1 MLRQVLWEACCWWDF
16 PDGCLNWHC
25 LDWFKGYLTCCQ
37 STRWMVEEW
46 FEGFL
51 CLQRQLNAITI
62 DLIINKEG
70 FTMTELIQRVLPA
83 VQKPARYTG
92 GEYNEIKKD
101 LSDVRVRVAFC
112 FPDTYEIGMSNVG
125 MRILYG
131 VMNEMDGVWCERVFA
146 PWGDMEAE
154 MRKHNLPLWALESQ
168 DPIRDFD
175 MIAFT
180 IGYEMA
186 YSNVLNMLNLA
197 GIPLHAKDRHD
208 LKGIVFAGGVCTF
221 NPEPLADFFDF
232 FSLGEGE
239 ESTVEIV
246 ALYDRAK
253 AEGWTKDQFLGE
265 VAKIPGVYVPS
276 FYQHEYNPDGTL
288 SRIVPLIGAP
298 EKVTK
303 RVEDLDH
310 AYWPTKMIVPSTEIV
325 HDRANL
331 EVFRGCIRGCR
342 FCQAGFSCRPVRK
355 KSPEVLYRQAVETM
369 EDSGH
374 NEITLSSLSTS
385 DYRGL
390 KELTDEL
397 IPYCESHKINLSV
410 PSLRADNFSRELM
423 EKLQTVRKSGLTF
436 APEAGTQRLRDVI
449 NKNLTEDEILNTCAQ
464 AFEGGWNNVKLYFML
479 GLPTET
485 DEDVLGI
492 AELVYK
498 VIQKWK
504 ENATNKKRGL
514 RVHVAT
520 AYFVPKPHTPFQW
533 EKQITPEE
541 YLRRCR
547 LLKGHFY
554 SKAITYDYH
563 APDLSRLEAVFA
575 RGDRRLGPVI
585 EEAVKNGARLDG
597 WDEYFN
603 YSYWFDAMNA
613 CGIDADFYTTRGF
626 GDDEILPW
634 DTVDVGVTKRFLQ
647 LEKKR
652 AYEGRITPDCREG
665 CAGCG
670 ANCLLKEVA
679 CDA

>member
-1 MLRQVLWEACCWWDF
+1 
-16 PDGCLNWHC
+16 
-25 LDWFKGYLTCCQ
+25 
-37 STRWMVEEW
+37 
-46 FEGFL
+46 
-51 CLQRQLNAITI
+51 
-62 DLIINKEG
+62 
-70 FTMTELIQRVLPA
+70 MTELLQRILPT

-92 GEYNEIKKD
+92 GEFNEIQKD
-101 LSDVRVRVAFC
+101 PDSVRVNIAYC

-131 VMNEMDGVWCERVFA
+131 VMNEMEGVWCQRVFA
-146 PWGDMEAE
+146 PWGDMEEA
-154 MRKHNLPLWALESQ
+154 MRRYQLPLWALESRK
-168 DPIRDFD
+168 PVKDFD

-180 IGYEMA
+180 IGYEMC
-186 YSNVLNMLNLA
+186 YTNILNMLMLS
-197 GIPLHAKDRHD
+197 GVPLHANERQE
-208 LKGIVFAGGVCTF
+208 LKNMVFAGGVCCF
-221 NPEPLADFFDF
+221 NPEPLAPFVDF

-246 ALYDRAK
+246 SLYDRAK
-253 AEGWTKDQFLGE
+253 AEDWSKEQFLRE
-265 VAKIPGVYVPS
+265 VSHIPGVYVPS
-276 FYQHEYNPDGTL
+276 FYEHRYHEDGTL
-288 SRIVPLIGAP
+288 AAIIAKDGAP
-298 EKVTK
+298 EKITK
-303 RVEDLDH
+303 RIVENLDE

-397 IPYCESHKINLSV
+397 IPYCQANNINLSV

-449 NKNLTEDEILNTCAQ
+449 NKNLTEEEILTTCAN
-464 AFEGGWNNVKLYFML
+464 AFAGGWNNVKLYFML

-498 VIQKWK
+498 IIQTWK
-504 ENATNKKRGL
+504 AEATNKKRGL

-520 AYFVPKPHTPFQW
+520 AFFVPKPHTPFQW
-533 EKQITPEE
+533 EKQISQEE
-541 YLRRCR
+541 YLRRCK
-547 LLKGHFY
+547 LLKSHFY
-554 SKAITYDYH
+554 SKSIEYDYH
-563 APDLSRLEAVFA
+563 TPDLSRLEAVMA
-575 RGDRRLGPVI
+575 RGDRRLAPVI
-585 EEAVKNGARLDG
+585 EEAAKNGARLDG
-597 WDEYFN
+597 WDEYFR
-603 YSYWFDAMNA
+603 YDIWQDAFKK
-613 CGIDADFYTTRGF
+613 CGVDMAFYTTRGY
-626 GDDEILPW
+626 GEEEILPW
-634 DTVDVGVTKRFLQ
+634 DPIDVGVSKKFLQ
-647 LEKKR
+647 RERRQAYAEKV
-652 AYEGRITPDCREG
+652 TSDCRAG

-670 ANCLLKEVA
+670 ANCLLKEVG
-679 CDA
+679 CDD

>member
-1 MLRQVLWEACCWWDF
+1 MTDL
-16 PDGCLNWHC
+16 
-25 LDWFKGYLTCCQ
+25 
-37 STRWMVEEW
+37 
-46 FEGFL
+46 
-51 CLQRQLNAITI
+51 LQRI
-62 DLIINKEG
+62 
-70 FTMTELIQRVLPA
+70 LPT

-92 GEYNEIKKD
+92 GEWGEIQKD
-101 LSDVRVRVAFC
+101 LSETRVRVAFC

-131 VMNEMDGVWCERVFA
+131 IMNRMDGVWCERVFA
-146 PWGDMEAE
+146 PWGDMENA
-154 MRKHNLPLWALESQ
+154 MRTHKLPLWALESQ
-168 DPIRDFD
+168 SPVKDFD

-180 IGYEMA
+180 IGYEMCYA
-186 YSNVLNMLNLA
+186 NILNMLELA
-197 GIPLHAKDRHD
+197 GIPLHAKDRTG
-208 LKGIVFAGGVCTF
+208 LKNIVFAGGVCAY
-221 NPEPLADFFDF
+221 NPEPLADFIDF

-239 ESTVEIV
+239 EITVEIV
-246 ALYDRAK
+246 SLYDRAK
-253 AEGWTKDQFLGE
+253 AEGWSKEQFLRE
-265 VAKIPGVYVPS
+265 VAKIPGVYVPA
-276 FYQHEYNPDGTL
+276 FYRHEYNDDGTL
-288 SRIVPLIGAP
+288 SAIVALEGAP

-303 RVEDLDH
+303 RIIEDLDS
-310 AYWPTKMIVPSTEIV
+310 AYWPTDMIVPSTEIV

-342 FCQAGFSCRPVRK
+342 FCQAGFTYRPVRK
-355 KSPEVLYRQAVETM
+355 KSPEVLYRQAVETL
-369 EDSGH
+369 EKSGH

-390 KELTDEL
+390 KELTDEM
-397 IPYCESHKINLSV
+397 IPYCEQNRVNLSV

-449 NKNLTEDEILNTCAQ
+449 NKNLTEDEILSTCTN
-464 AFEGGWNNVKLYFML
+464 AFAGGWNNVKLYFML

-498 VIQKWK
+498 IIQAWK
-504 ENATNKKRGL
+504 ANAVNKKRGL

-547 LLKGHFY
+547 LLKSHFY
-554 SKAITYDYH
+554 SKSIEYDYH

-575 RGDRRLGPVI
+575 RGDRRLGAVI
-585 EEAVKNGARLDG
+585 EEAVKNGAKLDG

-603 YSYWFDAMNA
+603 YSYWFDAMHK
-613 CGIDADFYTTRGF
+613 CGVDADHYTVRGY
-626 GDDEILPW
+626 GEDEVLPW
-634 DTVDVGVTKRFLQ
+634 DTIDVGVSKKFLLRERKQ
-647 LEKKR
+647 
-652 AYEGRITPDCREG
+652 AYADTVTPDCREK

-670 ANCLLKEVA
+670 ANCLLKEVG

>member
-1 MLRQVLWEACCWWDF
+1 
-16 PDGCLNWHC
+16 
-25 LDWFKGYLTCCQ
+25 
-37 STRWMVEEW
+37 
-46 FEGFL
+46 
-51 CLQRQLNAITI
+51 
-62 DLIINKEG
+62 
-70 FTMTELIQRVLPA
+70 MTELLQRILPT

-92 GEYNEIKKD
+92 GEYNEIRKD
-101 LSDVRVRVAFC
+101 LNDVRVRVAFC

-131 VMNEMDGVWCERVFA
+131 VMNEMEGVWCERVFA
-146 PWGDMEAE
+146 PWGDMEEA
-154 MRKHNLPLWALESQ
+154 MRAHGLPLWALESQ
-168 DPIRDFD
+168 TAVKDFD

-197 GIPLHAKDRHD
+197 GIPLYSKDRHD
-208 LKGIVFAGGVCTF
+208 LKNIVFAGGVCTF
-221 NPEPLADFFDF
+221 NPEPLAEFFDF

-246 ALYDRAK
+246 SLYDRAK
-253 AEGWTKDQFLGE
+253 AEGWSKERFLEE
-265 VAKIPGVYVPS
+265 VAKVPGVYVPS
-276 FYQHEYNPDGTL
+276 FYEHRYNENGTL
-288 SRIVPLIGAP
+288 AAIVPLNGAP
-298 EKVTK
+298 EKITK
-303 RVEDLDH
+303 RIVENLDE

-331 EVFRGCIRGCR
+331 EIFRGCIRGCR

-374 NEITLSSLSTS
+374 NEVTLSSLSTS

-390 KELTDEL
+390 KELTDQL
-397 IPYCESHKINLSV
+397 IPYCEQNRINLSV

-449 NKNLTEDEILNTCAQ
+449 NKNLTEDEILTTCAN
-464 AFEGGWNNVKLYFML
+464 AFEGGWSNVKLYFML

-498 VIQKWK
+498 VIKTWQAH
-504 ENATNKKRGL
+504 ATNKKRGL

-533 EKQITPEE
+533 EQQITPQE

-547 LLKGHFY
+547 LLKSHFY
-554 SKAITYDYH
+554 SRSIEYNYH
-563 APDLSRLEAVFA
+563 GPDLSRLEAVFA
-575 RGDRRLGPVI
+575 RGDRRLAPVLV
-585 EEAVKNGARLDG
+585 EAVKNGARLDG

-603 YSYWFDAMNA
+603 YSVWFDALNK
-613 CGIDADFYTTRGF
+613 CGIDPEFYTTRGY
-626 GDDEILPW
+626 GEEEVLPW
-634 DTVDVGVTKRFLQ
+634 DTIDVGVTKKFLK
-647 LEKKR
+647 LERKR
-652 AYEGRITPDCREG
+652 AYAESVTPDCREG

-670 ANCLLKEVA
+670 ANCLLKEVQ

>member
-1 MLRQVLWEACCWWDF
+1 
-16 PDGCLNWHC
+16 
-25 LDWFKGYLTCCQ
+25 
-37 STRWMVEEW
+37 
-46 FEGFL
+46 
-51 CLQRQLNAITI
+51 
-62 DLIINKEG
+62 
-70 FTMTELIQRVLPA
+70 MTELKQRILTA

-92 GEYNEIKKD
+92 GEWGEVKKN

-112 FPDTYEIGMSNVG
+112 FPDTYEIGMSNLG

-131 VMNEMDGVWCERVFA
+131 VMNRMDGIWCERVFA

-154 MRKHNLPLWALESQ
+154 MRKNHLPLWALESQ
-168 DPIRDFD
+168 NPVRDFD

-186 YSNVLNMLNLA
+186 YSNILNMLDLA
-197 GIPLHAKDRHD
+197 GVPLHAKDRVG
-208 LKGIVFAGGVCTF
+208 LKNIVFAGGVCAF
-221 NPEPLADFFDF
+221 NPEPLAEFIDF

-239 ESTVEIV
+239 DSTVEIV
-246 ALYDRAK
+246 SLYDRAK
-253 AEGWTKDQFLGE
+253 AENWDKDTFLKE

-276 FYQHEYNPDGTL
+276 FYRHEYNEDGTL
-288 SRIVPLIGAP
+288 KAIAALDGAP
-298 EKVTK
+298 ETVTK
-303 RVEDLDH
+303 RIIEDLDS
-310 AYWPTKMIVPSTEIV
+310 AYFPTEMIVPSTEIV

-331 EVFRGCIRGCR
+331 EAFRGCIRGCR

-355 KSPEVLYRQAVETM
+355 KSPEVLYRQAVQTLEH
-369 EDSGH
+369 SGN
-374 NEITLSSLSTS
+374 NEITVSSLSTS

-390 KELTDEL
+390 KELTDQL
-397 IPYCESHKINLSV
+397 IPYCAENKVNLSV

-449 NKNLTEDEILNTCAQ
+449 NKNLTEEEILNTCAQ
-464 AFEGGWNNVKLYFML
+464 AFSGGWNNVKLYFML

-498 VIQKWK
+498 VIQAWK
-504 ENATNKKRGL
+504 ENAVNKKRGL

-533 EKQITPEE
+533 EKQITPQE

-547 LLKGHFY
+547 LLKSHFY
-554 SKAITYDYH
+554 SKSIVYDYH
-563 APDLSRLEAVFA
+563 SPDLSRLEAVFA

-585 EEAVKNGARLDG
+585 ETAVKNGARLDG

-603 YSYWFDAMNA
+603 YAKWYDAFRQ
-613 CGIDADFYTTRGF
+613 CGVDEDFYTTRGY
-626 GDDEILPW
+626 GEEEILPW
-634 DTVDVGVTKRFLQ
+634 DTIDVGVSKWFLQ
-647 LEKKR
+647 RERHR
-652 AYEGRITPDCREG
+652 AYEGQTTPDCRHG

-670 ANCLLKEVA
+670 ANRLLQEVA

>member
-1 MLRQVLWEACCWWDF
+1 
-16 PDGCLNWHC
+16 
-25 LDWFKGYLTCCQ
+25 
-37 STRWMVEEW
+37 
-46 FEGFL
+46 
-51 CLQRQLNAITI
+51 
-62 DLIINKEG
+62 
-70 FTMTELIQRVLPA
+70 MTELKQRILTA

-92 GEYNEIKKD
+92 GEWGEVKKD
-101 LSDVRVRVAFC
+101 LSSIRVRVAFC
-112 FPDTYEIGMSNVG
+112 FPDTYEIGMSNLG

-131 VMNEMDGVWCERVFA
+131 VMNQMEGVWCERVFA

-154 MRKHNLPLWALESQ
+154 MRRHNLPLWALESQ
-168 DPIRDFD
+168 DSVRDFD

-186 YSNVLNMLNLA
+186 YSNILNMLELA
-197 GIPLHAKDRHD
+197 GVPLHAKDREG
-208 LKGIVFAGGVCTF
+208 LKNIVFAGGVCAF
-221 NPEPLADFFDF
+221 NPEPLAEFIDF

-239 ESTVEIV
+239 DSTVEIV
-246 ALYDRAK
+246 SLYDRAK
-253 AEGWTKDQFLGE
+253 AEDWDKDTFLKE

-276 FYQHEYNPDGTL
+276 FYRHEYNVDGTL
-288 SRIVPLIGAP
+288 KAIVPLNGAP
-298 EKVTK
+298 ETVTK
-303 RVEDLDH
+303 RIVEDLDS
-310 AYWPTKMIVPSTEIV
+310 AYFPAKMIVPSTEIV

-331 EVFRGCIRGCR
+331 EAFRGCIRGCR

-355 KSPEVLYRQAVETM
+355 KSPEVLYRQAVETL
-369 EDSGH
+369 EYSGS
-374 NEITLSSLSTS
+374 NEINVSSLSTS

-390 KELTDEL
+390 KELTDQL
-397 IPYCESHKINLSV
+397 IPYCAENKVNLSV

-449 NKNLTEDEILNTCAQ
+449 NKNLTEEEILNTCCQ
-464 AFEGGWNNVKLYFML
+464 AFSGGWNNVKLYFML

-498 VIQKWK
+498 VIQAWK
-504 ENATNKKRGL
+504 ENAVNKKRGL

-533 EKQITPEE
+533 EKQITPQE

-547 LLKGHFY
+547 LLKSHFY
-554 SKAITYDYH
+554 SKSIVYDYH
-563 APDLSRLEAVFA
+563 SPDLSRLEAVFA

-585 EEAVKNGARLDG
+585 ETAVKSGARLDG

-603 YSYWFDAMNA
+603 YAKWYDAFRQ
-613 CGIDADFYTTRGF
+613 CGVEEDFYTTRGY
-626 GDDEILPW
+626 GEDEILPW
-634 DTVDVGVTKRFLQ
+634 DAIDVGVSKAFLKR
-647 LEKKR
+647 ERRR
-652 AYEGRITPDCREG
+652 AYDGMVTPDCRHG

-670 ANCLLKEVA
+670 ANSLLQEVT